1 MLILPIITALAA
13 SNVSAYPEDFTAK
26 CTGGQDISAT
36 FLDSD
41 VAHPILRRQDQASY
55 TVTILR
61 RSGRFEL
68 ELDGVDFTVLQADS
82 REFKLHVLKAEPGD
96 LALSVETATWGRSLS
111 VYHLRYAGAVGALT
125 VTTTNYSG
133 HGSDNTTLMVMT
145 CKIGTQSSP

>member
-68 ELDGVDFTVLQADS
+68 DLDGVDFTVLQADS

-111 VYHLRYAGAVGALT
+111 VYHLRYAGAVGL
-125 VTTTNYSG
+125 
-133 HGSDNTTLMVMT
+133 
-145 CKIGTQSSP
+145 